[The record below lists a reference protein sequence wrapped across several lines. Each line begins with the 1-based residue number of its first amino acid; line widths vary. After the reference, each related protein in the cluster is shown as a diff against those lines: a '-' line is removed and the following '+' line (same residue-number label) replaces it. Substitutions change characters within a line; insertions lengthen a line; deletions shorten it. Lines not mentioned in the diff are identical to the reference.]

1 MLFLIHTPGEAVSP
15 QIYLDSFFAQCQ
27 KGKAIEEIAAELISS
42 YAQNK
47 DFELSDVKGFVTDFE
62 KSAGVFTGNSLS
74 IRNLTAKSCSIH
86 HTEI

>member
-1 MLFLIHTPGEAVSP
+1 MIHTPGEAVSP
-15 QIYLDSFFAQCQ
+15 QIYLDSFCTVP

-62 KSAGVFTGNSLS
+62 KVQEFYGYSLS
-74 IRNLTAKSCSIH
+74 IRNLTAKSCSTH